1 MHAEDA
7 SVQFGESFF
16 SNVAQRIYPCMQ
28 RWLDSVSLSRLFL
41 LRRREKGRSL
51 HLQACYMQRVYCART
66 HTRQHLLVRD
76 NILSI
81 HAVYIMLYTFFF
93 LKGPAI
99 AGFRFSLVGRNI
111 YIVILRSRRNQKGI
125 IEKKIRTVK
134 KKLS

>member
-1 MHAEDA
+1 MHAKVAGFRLTFPFIPAKKKGKREITSSPSMLYAACVLCTHTHSTA
-7 SVQFGESFF
+7 SSRQGQHS
-16 SNVAQRIYPCMQ
+16 IYTC
-28 RWLDSVSLSRLFL
+28 
-41 LRRREKGRSL
+41 SL
-51 HLQACYMQRVYCART
+51 HNAL
-66 HTRQHLLVRD
+66 
-76 NILSI
+76 
-81 HAVYIMLYTFFF
+81 YIFF